1 MQRTRND
8 SKFCPRVGLWFHI
21 LLGGHVNDIKV
32 SRNVAEAAWRTV
44 RNEEIKEQ
52 SLGPE
57 GGEDI
62 EDIYIDE
69 GSWDKKEG

>member
-1 MQRTRND
+1 M
-8 SKFCPRVGLWFHI
+8 
-21 LLGGHVNDIKV
+21 LGGHVNDIKV

-44 RNEEIKEQ
+44 GNEEIKEQ

-69 GSWDKKEG
+69 GS